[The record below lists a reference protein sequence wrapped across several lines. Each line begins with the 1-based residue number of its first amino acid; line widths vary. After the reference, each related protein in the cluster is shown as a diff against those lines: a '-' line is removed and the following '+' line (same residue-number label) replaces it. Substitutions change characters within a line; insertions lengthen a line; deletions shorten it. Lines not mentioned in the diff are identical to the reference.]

1 MHIKQETTR
10 NEERK
15 KYHGMKAETAL
26 KQGDRRQ
33 ISELFDMERRNGQWQ
48 SERCWSREKC
58 GERTQNGLFKRD

>member
-33 ISELFDMERRNGQWQ
+33 ISELFDMERRNGQ
-48 SERCWSREKC
+48 
-58 GERTQNGLFKRD
+58 